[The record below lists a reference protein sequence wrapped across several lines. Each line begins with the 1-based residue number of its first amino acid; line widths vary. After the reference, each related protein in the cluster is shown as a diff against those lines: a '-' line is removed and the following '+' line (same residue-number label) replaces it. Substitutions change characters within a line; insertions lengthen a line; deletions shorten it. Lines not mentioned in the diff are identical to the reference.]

1 MPELPDILLYLH
13 ALRSRVVGQRVSGVR
28 LVSPFLLRSID
39 PPLASV
45 EGRVVTDLH
54 RLGKRVVFELER
66 ELFLVFH
73 LMIAGR
79 FRWKPVGAPVPGKVG
94 LMALD
99 FDAGTLIMTEAGTK
113 RQASLYVAQG
123 REALQRHNPGGLEV
137 LNIDLA
143 TFVEALG
150 RENHTLKRALTDP
163 HLFSGIGNAYSDE
176 ILHAARL
183 SPFKQT
189 SGLTNEEAARLFE
202 ASRSVLSSWIDRL
215 QSETGSEFPE
225 KVTAFREG
233 MAVHGRYGKPC
244 PVCGSPVQR
253 IAYASNEANY
263 CVTCQ
268 TGGRLLA
275 DRSLSRLLRE
285 DWPRTLEELE
295 RRRGR

>member
-13 ALRSRVVGQRVSGVR
+13 ALRPRVVGQRVSGAR

-45 EGRVVTDLH
+45 EGRIVTDLH

-79 FRWKPVGAPVPGKVG
+79 FRWRPAGASVPGKVG

-113 RQASLYVAQG
+113 RQASLYVVQG
-123 REALQRHNPGGLEV
+123 REALERHNPGGLEV

-143 TFVEALG
+143 TFVEAL
-150 RENHTLKRALTDP
+150 RRDNHTLKRALTDP

-189 SGLTNEEAARLFE
+189 AALTSEEAAHLFD
-202 ASRSVLSSWIDRL
+202 ATRSVLSSWIDRL
-215 QSETGSEFPE
+215 QSETGSDFPE

-244 PVCGSPVQR
+244 PVCGSAVQR

-263 CVTCQ
+263 CVACQ

-275 DRSLSRLLRE
+275 DRSLSRLLRD